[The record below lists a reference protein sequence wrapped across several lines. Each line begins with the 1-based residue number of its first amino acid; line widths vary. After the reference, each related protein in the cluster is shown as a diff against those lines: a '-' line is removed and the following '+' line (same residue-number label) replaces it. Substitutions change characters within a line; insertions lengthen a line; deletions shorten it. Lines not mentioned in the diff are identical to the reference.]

1 MQPARRMQIF
11 SFFTPDWLVECQM
24 VFQICDLRI
33 VIINPY
39 SPGINHLFAG
49 NCFKH
54 VLYVM
59 NDHHLIPLSLDS
71 SDAGFGLSFFLDEI
85 VIPKRKKKKE
95 EEFFLSS
102 HPNIKETKGQRGRMF
117 CLDSSSPL

>member
-1 MQPARRMQIF
+1 
-11 SFFTPDWLVECQM
+11 
-24 VFQICDLRI
+24 
-33 VIINPY
+33 
-39 SPGINHLFAG
+39 
-49 NCFKH
+49 
-54 VLYVM
+54 M

-102 HPNIKETKGQRGRMF
+102 HSNIKETEGQRGRMF
-117 CLDSSSPL
+117 CLDSSLPLWRHFGAQMDILGWLPLEL